1 MKSKNFLISNLKE
14 IVLKYPLSTIAY
26 YFDSF
31 DNDHYICISPSE
43 ELNKVIDNE
52 ALSID
57 RQFLKLFP
65 TESLSFISFDDNLSF
80 DELVF
85 HHAPQENFLFKNI
98 RVLKITVG
106 NEDTY
111 KFKTTEEFLYPAIV
125 FESKDEILEDEEYA
139 FAA

>member
-43 ELNKVIDNE
+43 ELNKVINNE

-65 TESLSFISFDDNLSF
+65 AESLSFISFDDNLSF

-85 HHAPQENFLFKNI
+85 HYEPQENVLFKNI